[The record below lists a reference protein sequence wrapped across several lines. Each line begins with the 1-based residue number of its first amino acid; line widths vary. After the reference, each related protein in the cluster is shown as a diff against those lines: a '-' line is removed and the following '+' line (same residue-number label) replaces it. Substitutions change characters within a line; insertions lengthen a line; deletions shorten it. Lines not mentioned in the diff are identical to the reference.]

1 MDNPV
6 LIQANHFPLPS
17 WVMQRARRRVAMK
30 KEIKSLTLDIK
41 TINPSK
47 SGALKNNWN
56 NTLKDA
62 IV

>member
-1 MDNPV
+1 
-6 LIQANHFPLPS
+6 
-17 WVMQRARRRVAMK
+17 MQRARRRVAKK
-30 KEIKSLTLDIK
+30 KEIKSLTIDIK

-62 IV
+62 II